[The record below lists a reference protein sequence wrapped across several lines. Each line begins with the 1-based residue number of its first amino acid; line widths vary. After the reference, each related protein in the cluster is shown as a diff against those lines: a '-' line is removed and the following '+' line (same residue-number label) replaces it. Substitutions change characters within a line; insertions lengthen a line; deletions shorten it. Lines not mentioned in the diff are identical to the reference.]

1 MPVSR
6 YQLDAA
12 DQAARE
18 LEPVTPYQRVLTSTL
33 IDDFDQF
40 LSELAGDS
48 ANTGSREHFEYEQR
62 SDDLLTTL
70 QHLEPRIAKSLA
82 TVRSR

>member
-70 QHLEPRIAKSLA
+70 RGLEPRIEKSQA